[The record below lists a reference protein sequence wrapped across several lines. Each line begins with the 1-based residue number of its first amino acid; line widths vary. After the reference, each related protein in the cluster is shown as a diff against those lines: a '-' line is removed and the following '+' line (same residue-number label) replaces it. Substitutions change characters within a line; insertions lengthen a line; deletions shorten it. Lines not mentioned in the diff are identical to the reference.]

1 MAVIHSM
8 CNIIPI
14 ILNLSKCFPLN
25 NLHNFPRYYSPQEND
40 ELRGCSDYRLILK
53 VKRNPHLY
61 VIETNLPLLFFDVN
75 NFELNLGK
83 LVCCNFLL
91 QSLLSAIW

>member
-25 NLHNFPRYYSPQEND
+25 NLHNFPRYYSPQEN
-40 ELRGCSDYRLILK
+40 EHGRGWILQGDSNLILDEILPILRISK
-53 VKRNPHLY
+53 TLP
-61 VIETNLPLLFFDVN
+61 IELCDL
-75 NFELNLGK
+75 
-83 LVCCNFLL
+83 
-91 QSLLSAIW
+91 I